1 MLDVVMHEVADTA
14 MATSTALA
22 VVIDGRLLPV
32 LIVDRTPKQFG
43 AQLRSAAL
51 TVSAGVEKPDIQRQ
65 TLPKVAGNAA
75 EPGRRQRPAAQREP
89 RRAAPPERSLC
100 RPMHQRAG
108 LGSVLV

>member
-43 AQLRSAAL
+43 AQ
-51 TVSAGVEKPDIQRQ
+51 PHQ
-65 TLPKVAGNAA
+65 TG
-75 EPGRRQRPAAQREP
+75 
-89 RRAAPPERSLC
+89 
-100 RPMHQRAG
+100 
-108 LGSVLV
+108 